1 MCRELRL
8 CKYVENCTVECATS
22 SNFPYGMKGVG
33 VLKKNAGLQLTSNHI
48 SRISAASA
56 CTSAHF
62 SRR

>member
-33 VLKKNAGLQLTSNHI
+33 VLKKKPQAYSLQVIILV
-48 SRISAASA
+48 
-56 CTSAHF
+56 
-62 SRR
+62 